1 MPQPAFRFPPFGYGA
16 RSGQGNMLFRIRR
29 CLFVFRQESPVL
41 NVVFRAKNTR
51 CDFTGLLLQGTVPE
65 VVRRLPVSHTR
76 PVAIPEFRRHL
87 GEELPMSE
95 TMQPVVGYRCG
106 VPVFRDIQ
114 QRCEIV
120 IA

>member
-1 MPQPAFRFPPFGYGA
+1 M
-16 RSGQGNMLFRIRR
+16 
-29 CLFVFRQESPVL
+29 FRQESPVL

-65 VVRRLPVSHTR
+65 VVRRLPASHTR

-95 TMQPVVGYRCG
+95 TMQPVVGHRCG
-106 VPVFRDIQ
+106 IPVFRNIQ

-120 IA
+120 IT